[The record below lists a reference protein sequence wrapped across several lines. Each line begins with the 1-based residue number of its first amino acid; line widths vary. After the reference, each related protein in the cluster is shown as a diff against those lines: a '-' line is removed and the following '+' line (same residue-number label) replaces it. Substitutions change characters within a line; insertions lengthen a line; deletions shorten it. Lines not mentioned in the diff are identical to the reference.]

1 VSTTVQPVR
10 PVSMVSDV
18 SVLPQRGRIVL
29 VVLHDGRQ
37 IEGEVHTMTSRYEVG
52 GVAFYP
58 WEIEEIEDI
67 I

>member
-1 VSTTVQPVR
+1 
-10 PVSMVSDV
+10 MLSDV